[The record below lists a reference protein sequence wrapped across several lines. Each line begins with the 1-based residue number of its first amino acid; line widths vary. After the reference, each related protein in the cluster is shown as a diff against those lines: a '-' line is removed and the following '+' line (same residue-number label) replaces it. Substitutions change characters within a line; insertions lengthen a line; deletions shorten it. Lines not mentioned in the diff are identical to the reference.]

1 MKKLICL
8 AIAMVFCFTAVAM
21 AEYEPSK
28 STADMAAVIT
38 FRPTN
43 GVEVKNDFEVTLQG
57 GELQVALCDE
67 IVAKLAKAEEEGKL
81 AEFYSDL
88 KDKSGA
94 DVSLEEMLGTDSIAV
109 NEVVPLVCENYDDAY
124 ETMKVSF
131 AFSTPYEEDQTVIV
145 VVLIP
150 DPETGALKKIALK
163 GVGNSEKGIDV
174 EFPPEVLKAIENG
187 TATMTIIN
195 K

>member
-28 STADMAAVIT
+28 STADMAEVIAFAT
-38 FRPTN
+38 TN

-57 GELQVALCDE
+57 GEVQVAQCEKIILELAAADE
-67 IVAKLAKAEEEGKL
+67 EGYLAK
-81 AEFYSDL
+81 FYSDL
-88 KDKSGA
+88 KDGSGA
-94 DVSLEEMLGTDSIAV
+94 DTSLEEMLGTDSIAV

-131 AFSTPYEEDQTVIV
+131 TFSTPYEEDEQVIV
-145 VVLIP
+145 VVLIT

-163 GVGNSEKGIDV
+163 GVGNSENGIDV

>member
-8 AIAMVFCFTAVAM
+8 AIAMVFCFTAGAM

-28 STADMAAVIT
+28 STADMAKVTA
-38 FRPTN
+38 FKAAD
-43 GVEVKNDFEVTLQG
+43 GVEVENDFGVTLQG

-67 IVAKLAKAEEEGKL
+67 IIDKLAKAEEEGKL

-88 KDKSGA
+88 KDESGA
-94 DVSLEEMLGTDSIAV
+94 DVSLQEMLGTEAIAV
-109 NEVVPLVCENYDDAY
+109 YEVVPLVCENYDDAY
-124 ETMKVSF
+124 ETMTVSF
-131 AFSTPYEEDQTVIV
+131 AFSTPYEEDEQVIV

-163 GVGNSEKGIDV
+163 GVGNSENGIDV

-187 TATMTIIN
+187 TATMTIIS

>member
-8 AIAMVFCFTAVAM
+8 AIAMVFCFTAFAM

-28 STADMAAVIT
+28 STADMAAVT
-38 FRPTN
+38 AFATTN
-43 GVEVKNDFEVTLQG
+43 GVEVKNDFGVTLQG

-81 AEFYSDL
+81 AEFYSDM
-88 KDKSGA
+88 KDESGA

-109 NEVVPLVCENYDDAY
+109 NEVVPLVCENYDDTYDAM
-124 ETMKVSF
+124 TVSF

-187 TATMTIIN
+187 TATMTIIS